1 MGSGTITSRIYMNN
15 KLRDT
20 KINQINNSGAFFA
33 GAWVHACTL
42 YQ

>member
-1 MGSGTITSRIYMNN
+1 MGSGTITSRIYMKN